1 MTGGGK
7 PFLAMVGLGRM
18 GANMVRRLGRAG
30 IRCAAYDQSVEA
42 RAALQ
47 TEGSALLATS
57 LPAAVAAL
65 AAPRIVWLM
74 LPSGDITESTL
85 HELLPLL
92 SAGDIVIDGGNADY
106 RDSMRRAALLQARGL
121 HLIDVG
127 VSGGVWGLEKGYGLM
142 YGGSRAAVAA
152 LQPALNALAPAPGI
166 GMVHCGDAGS
176 GHYAKMVHN
185 GIEYGMMQAFA
196 EGFALLKAKSEFQ
209 LDVAAIAEAWR
220 HGTVVRSWL
229 LDLAAGALRDPVAID
244 ETAPVVADSG
254 EGRWTVRES
263 IDLRIPTPVITA
275 ALQARF
281 ASQGKADYSARI
293 LAQLRKAFGGHG
305 IETVSRT

>member
-47 TEGSALLATS
+47 TADSALLATS